1 MRPATAAAVCVLLS
15 AAGVRAQTPDT
26 DIYLAP
32 LRLREGWVALG
43 APRNVTERAGYD
55 NQPYF
60 TADGRAILYTA
71 RIDDK
76 QTDIFRY
83 DLRTGKTSRL
93 TNTPESEYSPT
104 PTRGGFSVVRVERDS
119 AQRLWW
125 FDSHGGNPR
134 LLLPDL
140 KPVGYHAWLGGQQL
154 ALFVLGSPATLQLAS
169 LSNSHPDVVAQN
181 VGRAVQKIPG
191 WNGVSFVQRMDD
203 STAFVERV
211 GSDKAVKSIAKLLP
225 GAEYHAWTQRGAL
238 LGTAGSKVYEW
249 TPIDGGTWRLV
260 IDLSQRGLRL
270 SRIAVS
276 PRGDWVALVG
286 ERVQSD

>member
-1 MRPATAAAVCVLLS
+1 MRPSTAAAVCLLLS
-15 AAGVRAQTPDT
+15 SAGVRAQSQDT

-32 LRLREGWVALG
+32 LRLREGWVAMG
-43 APRNVTERAGYD
+43 APRNITERVGYD

-60 TADGRAILYTA
+60 TTDGRAILYTA

-83 DLRTGKTSRL
+83 DLRTGKTTRL

-104 PTRGGFSVVRVERDS
+104 PAGSGFSVVRVESDS

-125 FDSHGGNPR
+125 FDGHGQNAK
-134 LLLPDL
+134 LLLSDV
-140 KPVGYHAWLGGQQL
+140 KPVGYHAWIGAQQL
-154 ALFVLGSPATLQLAS
+154 ALFVLGSPATLQMATLAGGQA
-169 LSNSHPDVVAQN
+169 NAVAQN
-181 VGRAVQKIPG
+181 VGRSVQKIPG
-191 WNGVSFVQRMDD
+191 WDGVSFVQRMND
-203 STAFVERV
+203 STAWIERV
-211 GSDKAVKSIAKLLP
+211 SSDQTVKSIAKLLP

-238 LGTAGSKVYEW
+238 LGTEGSKVYEW

-260 IDLSQRGLRL
+260 MDLSQRGLRL

-276 PRGDWVALVG
+276 PRGDWIAIVG
-286 ERVQSD
+286 ERLQ